1 MNEKFVGI
9 DVSKYA
15 FDLNINGSNKV
26 EHFNNDVKD
35 IKKCAKTLVKLAPA
49 LVVIEVTSH
58 LILTPLYMSPFCYQ
72 FTRISVFFLP

>member
-15 FDLNINGSNKV
+15 FDLNVNGNDNV

-35 IKKCAKTLVKLAPA
+35 IKKCSKALVKLAW
-49 LVVIEVTSH
+49 
-58 LILTPLYMSPFCYQ
+58 
-72 FTRISVFFLP
+72 ISF